1 MFYERLKELASEKKK
16 SFNDIE
22 KELNYGK
29 NTLYRYK
36 VQNPTQERLIEL
48 AKYFDVSV
56 DYLLGLNKN
65 TSTENNDLT
74 EEEND
79 LVRAFRIESQDMTE
93 EEQAQFN
100 KSLKDMMKIAKDLLN
115 DDSNWKK

>member
-1 MFYERLKELASEKKK
+1 MFYETLKSLASKNKK
-16 SFNDIE
+16 SFNQIE
-22 KELNYGK
+22 KDLGYGK
-29 NTLYRYK
+29 NTLYNYK
-36 VQNPTQERLIEL
+36 KQNPTQERLVEI
-48 AKYFDVSV
+48 AKYFNVSV
-56 DYLLGLNKN
+56 DYLLGNKETN
-65 TSTENNDLT
+65 STLNNDLT

-79 LVRAFRIESQDMTE
+79 LVRAFRIESEDMTK